1 MEKENIKKSLSCRE
15 VVTRHLR
22 IFVFDG
28 MVDERK
34 EIRRSRITNFR
45 DDRPLYYNGIKAFTL
60 IELLVVVLIIG
71 ILAAV
76 ALPKYEM
83 AVMRSRYA
91 TLKANV
97 NALLDAEK
105 IYYLSNGEYTNDM
118 EALSIDLTGCTLSSD
133 KRTCTYPWG
142 YCMLD
147 AASNSKRV
155 HCQDTTNLQN
165 AYVHY
170 WERPQ
175 FGSAAC
181 WALTTDRTDKY
192 NKLCEKEGGTYIS
205 TTNCIGPCV
214 VYKLAD

>member
-1 MEKENIKKSLSCRE
+1 MQRENGKDVINNRAVTLNLIQGLPRLSWLLSLRNNVRGRSQIK
-15 VVTRHLR
+15 
-22 IFVFDG
+22 FG
-28 MVDERK
+28 M
-34 EIRRSRITNFR
+34 TPNFM
-45 DDRPLYYNGIKAFTL
+45 GFTL

-105 IYYLSNGEYTNDM
+105 IYYMANGEYTDDL
-118 EALSIDLTGCTLSSD
+118 EALSIDLSGCILNGT
-133 KRTCTYPWG
+133 KNICTYPWG

-155 HCQDTTNLQN
+155 HCQNTTSLQN
-165 AYVHY
+165 AYAHY
-170 WERPQ
+170 WDRPQ
-175 FGSAAC
+175 FGSASC

-192 NKLCEKEGGTYIS
+192 NKLCEKEGGSYVS
-205 TTNCIGPCV
+205 TTTCTGPCV
-214 VYKLAD
+214 IYKLAD

>member
-1 MEKENIKKSLSCRE
+1 MQRKNEKNMVCCCVGQASPDNKDNSAWKKIRS
-15 VVTRHLR
+15 VTCQAKPDLR
-22 IFVFDG
+22 VTTT
-28 MVDERK
+28 
-34 EIRRSRITNFR
+34 S
-45 DDRPLYYNGIKAFTL
+45 AFTL

-155 HCQDTTNLQN
+155 HCQATTNLQN

-170 WERPQ
+170 WERPT
-175 FGSAAC
+175 FGSATC

-192 NKLCEKEGGTYIS
+192 NKLCEKEGGNYI
-205 TTNCIGPCV
+205 TTTTCTKPCV